1 MDCVYNADG
10 IIFEPSKQN
19 ILYSISDKP
28 STLNQEN
35 NKNELDKTDIRHVSQ
50 YENYNMSLKNS
61 SEINE
66 LSLITAL
73 TFSDEFKKLLL
84 NHSC

>member
-35 NKNELDKTDIRHVSQ
+35 NKNELDKKYIQHASQ
-50 YENYNMSLKNS
+50 YVNSNMSLKNLS
-61 SEINE
+61 DICE
-66 LSLITAL
+66 LSLIIAL
-73 TFSDEFKKLLL
+73 TFMSLG
-84 NHSC
+84 

>member
-10 IIFEPSKQN
+10 IIFEPSNQN

-35 NKNELDKTDIRHVSQ
+35 NKNELDKKYIQYASQ
-50 YENYNMSLKNS
+50 YVNSNMSLKNS
-61 SEINE
+61 SDICE
-66 LSLITAL
+66 LSLIIAL
-73 TFSDEFKKLLL
+73 TFMSLG
-84 NHSC
+84 